1 MSTGAREQHKSSDL
15 DGNNSAGEGTGACDL
30 DGTSSGQRR
39 PQLPTSSWLCHMG
52 TLQKWPHTPYW
63 IYSPSVMGLC
73 NPLHQE
79 VESISPA
86 LETAGHET
94 CSGQWETGRCDA
106 SGGMKLGHWS
116 VLSRCSWGP
125 SGPGGKGPG
134 QLAAWRIWPSCVIAA
149 GPRPPSPR

>member
-1 MSTGAREQHKSSDL
+1 
-15 DGNNSAGEGTGACDL
+15 
-30 DGTSSGQRR
+30 
-39 PQLPTSSWLCHMG
+39 MG
-52 TLQKWPHTPYW
+52 TIQLGRGLGLVTWRARTLDKEDHSYPPPVGCATWAHCKNGHTLHIGSIP
-63 IYSPSVMGLC
+63 PSAMGLC

-106 SGGMKLGHWS
+106 SGGMKLGHWG
-116 VLSRCSWGP
+116 VLSRCSRGP

-134 QLAAWRIWPSCVIAA
+134 QPTAWRTWPSCVIAA